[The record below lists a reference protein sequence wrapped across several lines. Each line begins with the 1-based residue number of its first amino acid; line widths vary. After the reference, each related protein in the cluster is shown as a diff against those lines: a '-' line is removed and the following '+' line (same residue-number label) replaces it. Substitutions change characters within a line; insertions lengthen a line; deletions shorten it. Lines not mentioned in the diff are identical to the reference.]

1 MAANN
6 IEPDEFDFDDEGA
19 SMGTAYV
26 SPPRHVVEHVPAAD
40 NASTGIAKAP
50 RHPSLQAW
58 WKALMSME
66 GDMRHMGKQAR
77 EPLSQYGMPID
88 EEELDRI
95 DLKHRLYTMLLG
107 EKLFLAPI
115 QPNPQRILDLG
126 TGSGIWAIDM
136 ADAYTSAEVLG
147 VDLAPIQPQWVPSN
161 CRFEIDDVEEP
172 WTYGRKFDF
181 IHARDFLFSILDWQN
196 LVNSCYEYILLS
208 FHAVFIWYSYS
219 EPSARRHTT
228 PGGYTEL
235 QCLLPEAQCD
245 DDSTPPDQGIREFSQ
260 KVCDASEIAGWS
272 LREPKNYKKYMENAG
287 FEDVTEVR
295 YKGVWLDP
303 SANRNVFGEDE
314 E

>member
-1 MAANN
+1 
-6 IEPDEFDFDDEGA
+6 
-19 SMGTAYV
+19 
-26 SPPRHVVEHVPAAD
+26 
-40 NASTGIAKAP
+40 
-50 RHPSLQAW
+50 
-58 WKALMSME
+58 
-66 GDMRHMGKQAR
+66 
-77 EPLSQYGMPID
+77 MPID

-172 WTYGRKFDF
+172 WTYGRTFDF

-196 LVNSCYEYILLS
+196 LVNSCYEN
-208 FHAVFIWYSYS
+208 
-219 EPSARRHTT
+219 TT

-235 QCLLPEAQCD
+235 QCLLPEAHCD
-245 DDSTPPDQGIREFSQ
+245 DDSTPADQGVREFSE

-295 YKGVWLDP
+295 YKIPTSSWPKDKRTKMLGALEMQSLLQGA
-303 SANRNVFGEDE
+303 SAFSLRAFSRAYGWTQTQTEMFLLKMRHDVRDLRYHTYYQFIVCYGRKPGSLIPGASDSAVSLGHHGE
-314 E
+314 